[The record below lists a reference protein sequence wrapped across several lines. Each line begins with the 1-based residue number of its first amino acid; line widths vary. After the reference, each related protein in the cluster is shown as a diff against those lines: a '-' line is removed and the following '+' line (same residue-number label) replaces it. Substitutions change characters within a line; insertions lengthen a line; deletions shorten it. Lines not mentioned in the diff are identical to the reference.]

1 MNAVYDKHEVETEN
15 HVDDINNDGGH
26 VTNDEGNSKTDFAHD
41 NDFRMWMLL
50 MINIKLRKAFILM
63 MNTTM
68 MTEMLLMMINMNIII
83 EV

>member
-1 MNAVYDKHEVETEN
+1 
-15 HVDDINNDGGH
+15 
-26 VTNDEGNSKTDFAHD
+26 
-41 NDFRMWMLL
+41 MWMLL